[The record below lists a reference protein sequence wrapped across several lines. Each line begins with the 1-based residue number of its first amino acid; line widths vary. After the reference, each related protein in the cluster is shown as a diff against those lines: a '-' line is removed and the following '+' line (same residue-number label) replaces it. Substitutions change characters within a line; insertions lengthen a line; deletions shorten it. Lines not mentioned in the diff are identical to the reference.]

1 MGERETKDAQPDCV
15 VPAVDASGDGP
26 GPTQQYQRARRPG
39 RGTVQTWEAWLKG
52 AEYEVAEALRDGR
65 PFKIRA
71 LRPDDR
77 DGLLA
82 ALGRSSAQSLY
93 RRFFSPKHDFT
104 EEQIAYFVNIDFIDH
119 VALVAVLEEEGRCV
133 IIGGGRYI
141 VVQPG
146 KAEVAFV
153 VVDQYQRQGIGAA
166 LMRHLATIAR
176 DAGLEELI
184 AEVLAD
190 NISMLKVFQKSGL
203 RLSTTHEAGVAH
215 VVLQLD

>member
-1 MGERETKDAQPDCV
+1 MEV
-15 VPAVDASGDGP
+15 
-26 GPTQQYQRARRPG
+26 
-39 RGTVQTWEAWLKG
+39 
-52 AEYEVAEALRDGR
+52 AEYEVAETLRDGR

-82 ALGRSSAQSLY
+82 AVDQTSAQSLY
-93 RRFFSPKHDFT
+93 RRFFSPRRGFT
-104 EEQIAYFVNIDFIDH
+104 EEQIAYFVNVDFVAH
-119 VALVAVLEEEGRCV
+119 VALVAALEENGRRT

-153 VVDQYQRQGIGAA
+153 VVDRYQGQGIGAA
-166 LMRHLATIAR
+166 LMRHLTTIAR

-190 NISMLKVFQKSGL
+190 NISMLKVFRNSGL
-203 RLSTTHEAGVAH
+203 RLGTTHEAGVVH
-215 VVLQLD
+215 VALQLD